1 MKCLM
6 IIPAWNEKDLF
17 PDKLASSARHLWQP
31 LGVLYVAAAL
41 LREGH
46 DVKFVD
52 GALHTHAE
60 IIREFDRWRPEFV
73 GVYSNTPIW
82 NVAKRTVTA
91 IMLLAPPPFLAAGG
105 PRAVGGRGPCLE
117 ASPELDCVHTG
128 GGESSAPGVLE

>member
-73 GVYSNTPIW
+73 GVYSNLTIW
-82 NVAKRTVTA
+82 NVAQRTVKD
-91 IMLLAPPPFLAAGG
+91 IKLLAPSTFISVGG
-105 PRAVGGRGPCLE
+105 PTAIGWRGRCLE
-117 ASPELDCVHTG
+117 DCPELDCVHTG
-128 GGESSAPGVLE
+128 EGE